1 MPRKKRSKKRA
12 SKRTTKGR
20 VCVSAA
26 TMNRLITLGAAHHS
40 TVMKLKQTARAVPKA
55 RKKARKKTS
64 KKRAKTRRRRR
75 ATK

>member
-12 SKRTTKGR
+12 RKTAKKGR

-40 TVMKLKQTARAVPKA
+40 TVLKLKKTARAVPKA
-55 RKKARKKTS
+55 RKKARKKKAR
-64 KKRAKTRRRRR
+64 KKATRRRRR
-75 ATK
+75 ASK